1 MTNVMEFLKLSR
13 AKILNLLFL
22 SSVLASC
29 TILDP
34 YVDRR
39 RNPGT
44 SDVSKLYTGKSKPK
58 TPAICYNPL
67 LSEEAELQALAD
79 AECIKNN
86 TGTHAEFIKKDGF
99 SCKLLLPATN
109 FYKCV
114 K

>member
-1 MTNVMEFLKLSR
+1 MINVMEFFKLSSP
-13 AKILNLLFL
+13 KIFSILLFL
-22 SSVLASC
+22 SFICSC
-29 TILDP
+29 SILDP

-39 RNPGT
+39 REPGT
-44 SDVSKLYTGKSKPK
+44 SDINRLYIGKSKPEA
-58 TPAICYNPL
+58 PAICYNSL
-67 LSEEAELQALAD
+67 LTEESELQAMAD

-99 SCKLLLPATN
+99 SCKVLLPATA

>member
-1 MTNVMEFLKLSR
+1 MSR
-13 AKILNLLFL
+13 AKILNILFL
-22 SSVLASC
+22 STVLASC

-44 SDVSKLYTGKSKPK
+44 SNISKLYTGKSKK
-58 TPAICYNPL
+58 NAPAICYNPI
-67 LSEEAELQALAD
+67 LSEEEELQKLAD
-79 AECIKNN
+79 AECIKHN
-86 TGTHAEFIKKDGF
+86 TGTHAEFVKKDGF